1 MWKTMVRNWDTIVA
15 GVLTIGSVVFF
26 VVILFILSSTTP
38 CSAFETAGWVFGAM
52 VSSAVVLHRTFS
64 KSVVTTKISN
74 KLRQVAQHP
83 YRYLPIVGGDGDI
96 EDDEGPSLLG
106 EAVPLTESDRKFER
120 TPFRPFEVLYHMDKE
135 SRDNLFEDAQT
146 QTREMWE
153 THRPED
159 YEEVHSFDFK
169 PELLSDKEGGLD
181 LNVVPISEIDVSD
194 SRSDRTPELS
204 GDFANDVLF
213 RIVRL
218 ARLHDEIDPR
228 G

>member
-1 MWKTMVRNWDTIVA
+1 MVRSWNTIVA
-15 GVLTIGSVVFF
+15 GALTISSVVFF
-26 VVILFILSSTTP
+26 TVILFILSSITP
-38 CSAFETAGWVFGAM
+38 CSLFETAGWVFGAM

-83 YRYLPIVGGDGDI
+83 YRYVPIVGGDGDI

-120 TPFRPFEVLYHMDKE
+120 TQFRPYEVLYQMDKE

-159 YEEVHSFDFK
+159 YEEVRSFDFK
-169 PELLSDKEGGLD
+169 PELLPDKEGRLD
-181 LNVVPISEIDVSD
+181 LNVVPISKTDLSDNRSGRVS
-194 SRSDRTPELS
+194 ELT
-204 GDFANDVLF
+204 GDFANDILS

-228 G
+228 V